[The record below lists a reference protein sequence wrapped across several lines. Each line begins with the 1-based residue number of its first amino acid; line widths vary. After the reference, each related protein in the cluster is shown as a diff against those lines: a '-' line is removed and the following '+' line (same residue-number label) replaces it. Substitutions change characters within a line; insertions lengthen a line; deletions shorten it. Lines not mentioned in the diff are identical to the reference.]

1 MEKEE
6 ILKSLAMS
14 SLRFDG
20 VLANPDKSLFITGL
34 RIVICYGGRASDIQV
49 VKESD
54 FHTSKYHMPGD
65 QILADHGFTLVDE
78 FAAGSSSELLIP
90 AFTKGKSQLSAKE
103 VEVSR
108 KIASVRIH
116 IERVIG
122 LLRNRYTILKG
133 IIPLRLIK
141 SMREEANQSVT
152 AKCDRIV
159 MVCAAFTNLA
169 DSIVFK

>member
-20 VLANPDKSLFITGL
+20 VLANPDQSLFITGL
-34 RIVICYGGRASDIQV
+34 KIVICYGGRASDIQV

-54 FHTSKYHMPGD
+54 FHTSKYHMPRD
-65 QILADHGFTLVDE
+65 QILADHGFTLVDFK
-78 FAAGSSSELLIP
+78 FAARSSSELLIP
-90 AFTKGKSQLSAKE
+90 AFTKEKSQLSAKE

-133 IIPLRLIK
+133 IIPLH
-141 SMREEANQSVT
+141 NTPTV
-152 AKCDRIV
+152 D
-159 MVCAAFTNLA
+159 
-169 DSIVFK
+169 

>member
-1 MEKEE
+1 
-6 ILKSLAMS
+6 
-14 SLRFDG
+14 
-20 VLANPDKSLFITGL
+20 
-34 RIVICYGGRASDIQV
+34 
-49 VKESD
+49 
-54 FHTSKYHMPGD
+54 MPGD
-65 QILADHGFTLVDE
+65 QILADRGFTLVDE

-90 AFTKGKSQLSAKE
+90 AFTKGKTQLSAKE

-141 SMREEANQSVT
+141 SIKEEASPSVT
-152 AKCDRIV
+152 ANCDRMV
-159 MVCAAFTNLA
+159 MVCSALTNLA